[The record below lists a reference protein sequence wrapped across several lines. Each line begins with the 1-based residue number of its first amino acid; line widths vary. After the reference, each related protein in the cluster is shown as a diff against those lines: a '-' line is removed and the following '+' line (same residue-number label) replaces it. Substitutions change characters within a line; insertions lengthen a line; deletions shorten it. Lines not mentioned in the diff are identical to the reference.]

1 MDRWHKDFSL
11 WWALLIGAFLRVLP
25 LAVWQTDKCMRDE
38 CTYMSL
44 ANRIAAGEG
53 MTPSNNWIWAPG
65 YPSLMAAHERI
76 FGYPEAVVG
85 TQIVVFSL
93 AIILGYQLA
102 KDAGGLRAGRI
113 TAWLLAC
120 SPTLVFFAGHIWSES
135 IYTTLL
141 IAAVFSLGWARKGS
155 IWRALLPGVLVGG
168 CVLFRGVATYM
179 VPIFATAMLWQRW
192 RDKSAWG
199 AAGLLVLAGIA
210 VVAPYSLYASQKFGG
225 LVISD
230 ATMGQMMWLGNNLY
244 DPVTFDWGVGTL
256 SSLKYNALVDSGRAH
271 CSGELY
277 YGKDWDACEIQ
288 AAKEW
293 IKANPWEFI
302 LRIPQRWAQLFNPN
316 SFVTR
321 HVRLGRWAELPPWV
335 EEPLLLVTIVL
346 SYITVLG
353 GIVGAFSKGRG
364 WLMMTTLLIVGY
376 HVAAIGLVAGLSR
389 YRVPLD
395 ALFLVWAGVFL
406 ADPKGALDQVA
417 GGGWRFWCM
426 TALLL
431 ICTPLMTWYL
441 LPGYLP
447 K

>member
-1 MDRWHKDFSL
+1 VDRWHKDFSL
-11 WWALLIGAFLRVLP
+11 WWALLIGAFVRVLP
-25 LAVWQTDKCMRDE
+25 LAMWQTDKCMRDE

-44 ANRIAAGEG
+44 ANRLADGEG
-53 MTPSNNWIWAPG
+53 MNPSNNWIWAPG
-65 YPSLMAAHERI
+65 YPSLMALHERL
-76 FGYPEAVVG
+76 FGHPEAIVG
-85 TQIVVFSL
+85 TQIVLFSV
-93 AIILGYQLA
+93 AIVLGYQLA

-120 SPTLVFFAGHIWSES
+120 SPTLAFFAGHIWSES

-179 VPIFATAMLWQRW
+179 VPIFALAMLWQRW

-199 AAGLLVLAGIA
+199 GAALLVLAGVM
-210 VVAPYSLYASQKFGG
+210 VVAPYSIYASQKFGG

-244 DPVTFDWGVGTL
+244 EPITFDWGVGTL
-256 SSLKYNALVDSGRAH
+256 NTLKYNALLDTGRPH
-271 CSGELY
+271 CSGKEY
-277 YGKDWDACEIQ
+277 YGKAWDACEME

-293 IKANPWEFI
+293 IKANPGEFI
-302 LRIPQRWAQLFNPN
+302 RRIPQRWAQLFNPN

-321 HVRLGRWAELPPWV
+321 HVRLDRWAELPPWV
-335 EEPLLLVTIVL
+335 TEPMLIATIVL
-346 SYITVLG
+346 SYIAVLG
-353 GIVGAFSKGRG
+353 GIIGAFAKGRG

-406 ADPKGALDQVA
+406 ADPKRALDQV
-417 GGGWRFWCM
+417 GQGGWRFWCM
-426 TALLL
+426 SALLL